1 MTSTRARTASTR
13 LAVACLAGL
22 LLAGCGGASDSATS
36 GADAGAPAAGG
47 GGGAAVDE
55 DAGSGSGSDA
65 GSGSGSA
72 VTVPERKIT
81 RSQVTVEVDD
91 LSRSAQ
97 QVRDLAAANGGEVTD
112 ESLGLSQTYDDLG
125 SSSYGSDGGGIEG
138 VDVSPVVIASPGEA
152 RLVLRVPPEAA
163 EETVNEIAALGT
175 ETGRWTSST
184 SVETTLV
191 DLESRIESQT
201 KAVEQAQ
208 ELLERATSLQDIVLL
223 ENEVNTRTTELESL
237 KSRLASVEGQSDRAT
252 VTAVLQTRERTEQVA
267 STAGF
272 LGGLRAGWNALQASV
287 GVLLTVV
294 GAVLPFAVVAVLI
307 GYPVYRLTRRRRA
320 NRPPVL
326 APAGPPAGWATAR
339 SGRPRRVRR
348 PTPRRPAA
356 PGAAASGRRAVA
368 AQRSTG
374 TACTRSTTRVR
385 TSGSV
390 SGSTPCPRLAT

>member
-1 MTSTRARTASTR
+1 MTSTRARTTSTR

-22 LLAGCGGASDSATS
+22 LLAGCGGAGDSATS
-36 GADAGAPAAGG
+36 GGDAGAPAAGG
-47 GGGAAVDE
+47 GGGGAVVDE
-55 DAGSGSGSDA
+55 DLGSGAGSGSGED
-65 GSGSGSA
+65 SGSA

-97 QVRDLAAANGGEVTD
+97 QVRDLATANGGEVTD

-125 SSSYGSDGGGIEG
+125 SSSYGPDGSGIEG
-138 VDVSPVVIASPGEA
+138 VDLEPAVIASPGEA

-163 EETVNEIAALGT
+163 EETVNEIAELGT

-208 ELLERATSLQDIVLL
+208 ELLDLATSLQDIVLL

-252 VTAVLQTRERTEQVA
+252 VTAVLQTRERTEEVA

-272 LGGLRAGWNALQASV
+272 LGGLRRGVERAAGQRRRAAD
-287 GVLLTVV
+287 
-294 GAVLPFAVVAVLI
+294 
-307 GYPVYRLTRRRRA
+307 RRRRGPA
-320 NRPPVL
+320 VRGGRRADRLPGLPADAPPPREPSAPVL
-326 APAGPPAGWATAR
+326 APAGPPAGWATGPAA
-339 SGRPRRVRR
+339 
-348 PTPRRPAA
+348 RRPA
-356 PGAAASGRRAVA
+356 PGGRRPLGTDARA
-368 AQRSTG
+368 GTGRSAQGPPASRPDDE
-374 TACTRSTTRVR
+374 R
-385 TSGSV
+385 
-390 SGSTPCPRLAT
+390 